1 MFNTKIIKKMKKEMG
16 ASKDMESMGEYA
28 MESMKPEE
36 KEFEEKQK
44 TPDAKIELELMLYNA
59 KKGKGKK

>member
-1 MFNTKIIKKMKKEMG
+1 MKKEMD

-36 KEFEEKQK
+36 KDSEKKEK

-59 KKGKGKK
+59 KASKGKK

>member
-1 MFNTKIIKKMKKEMG
+1 VFNTKIIKKMKKEMD

-36 KEFEEKQK
+36 KDSEKKEK

-59 KKGKGKK
+59 KASKGKK

>member
-16 ASKDMESMGEYA
+16 ASEDMESMGKYA

-36 KEFEEKQK
+36 EKEEKGKDPQ
-44 TPDAKIELELMLYNA
+44 AKIELELMLYNA
-59 KKGKGKK
+59 KKKKK